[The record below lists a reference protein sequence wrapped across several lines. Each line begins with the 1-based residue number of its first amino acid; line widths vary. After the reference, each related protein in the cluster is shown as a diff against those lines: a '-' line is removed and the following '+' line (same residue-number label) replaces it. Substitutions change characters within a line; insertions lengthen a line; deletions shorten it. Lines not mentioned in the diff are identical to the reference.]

1 MEELMNSLLLPVRIF
16 QALSISGRIGLLMS
30 LFWLAMAVFGN
41 QLAPHN
47 IDDIGGGPMLGGMT
61 ADNLLGTD
69 YLGRDM
75 LSRILYGA
83 KFSIGLALTAALGAS
98 LIGTLLALL
107 AAVAGRWLEELL
119 GRINDAMLVLPGKV
133 LSLMIVAVFGSSL
146 PMLILTA
153 TFTYWPGAF
162 RIAFAMASS
171 LRNMDYVRA
180 SRLRGESRWYI
191 AIHDILPNMLHPMLT
206 DFGLR
211 FVYIVLLLSGLS
223 FLGLGVQPP
232 YADWGTLVRE
242 NLQGLFNG
250 SPAVLMPA
258 VAIASL
264 TIGANL
270 FIDSLQQMRPL
281 TLAKEGA

>member
-1 MEELMNSLLLPVRIF
+1 
-16 QALSISGRIGLLMS
+16 
-30 LFWLAMAVFGN
+30 
-41 QLAPHN
+41 
-47 IDDIGGGPMLGGMT
+47 
-61 ADNLLGTD
+61 
-69 YLGRDM
+69 
-75 LSRILYGA
+75 
-83 KFSIGLALTAALGAS
+83 
-98 LIGTLLALL
+98 
-107 AAVAGRWLEELL
+107 
-119 GRINDAMLVLPGKV
+119 
-133 LSLMIVAVFGSSL
+133 MIVAVFGSSL

-153 TFTYWPGAF
+153 VFTYWPGAF

-171 LRNMDYVRA
+171 LRSMDYVRA

-191 AIHDILPNMLHPMLT
+191 AIHDILPNMVHPMLT

-242 NLQGLFNG
+242 NMQGLFDG

-258 VAIASL
+258 LAIASL

-270 FIDSLQQMRPL
+270 FIDSLQAMRPM

>member
-1 MEELMNSLLLPVRIF
+1 MMILSLPWRF
-16 QALSISGRIGLLMS
+16 FTSLSISGRIGLLIS
-30 LFWLAMAVFGN
+30 LFWLLMAIFGTA
-41 QLAPHN
+41 LAPHN
-47 IDDIGGGPMLGGMT
+47 VEDIGGGPMFGGFT
-61 ADNLLGTD
+61 ADNLLGAD
-69 YLGRDM
+69 YLGRDI

-83 KFSIGLALTAALGAS
+83 RFSIGLALSAALLAS
-98 LIGTLLALL
+98 LVGTLLALL
-107 AAVAGRWLEELL
+107 AAVAGRWLEEML
-119 GRINDAMLVLPGKV
+119 GRINDALLVLPGKV

-146 PMLILTA
+146 PMLIVTA
-153 TFTYWPGAF
+153 VFTYWPGAF

-171 LRNMDYVRA
+171 LRSMDYVRA
-180 SRLRGESRWYI
+180 SRLRGESRWYV
-191 AIHDILPNMLHPMLT
+191 AIHDILPNMVHPMLT

-242 NLQGLFNG
+242 NIQGLFDG

-258 VAIASL
+258 LAIASL

-270 FIDSLQQMRPL
+270 FIDSLQAMRPL
-281 TLAKEGA
+281 QLVKEGV